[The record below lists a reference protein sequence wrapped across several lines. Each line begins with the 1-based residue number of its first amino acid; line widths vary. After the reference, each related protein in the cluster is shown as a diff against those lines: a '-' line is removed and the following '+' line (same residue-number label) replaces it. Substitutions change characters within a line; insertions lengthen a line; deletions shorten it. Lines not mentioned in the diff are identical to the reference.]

1 MQCTVGKVR
10 IIEMIE
16 IIEPETTGTSLIL
29 PQGRTG

>member
-16 IIEPETTGTSLIL
+16 IIGRETTGNSFIL